1 MVRLEIKGGRI
12 PPYPDGWW
20 LCACL
25 WGEKEEGVE
34 IFLVLLFRLFF
45 FNFFF
50 KLDATDFNIER
61 DKREV
66 AS

>member
-1 MVRLEIKGGRI
+1 MLAFGVRRRRGLKSFW
-12 PPYPDGWW
+12 YCCSDY
-20 LCACL
+20 
-25 WGEKEEGVE
+25 
-34 IFLVLLFRLFF
+34 FF